1 MIRLNFSIELNYDIY
16 DSGSDF
22 IFNIHAATTPHQN
35 VVHEQLH
42 VSQDVR
48 STIFTVPETGSRY
61 LRLQAGN
68 GPLCVRYEAAVEIT
82 HHTEDTANLQEMAID
97 QVPPH
102 ALAYIYP
109 SRYCQS
115 DRLHN
120 LASREF
126 GGWQR
131 GYQRVLAIQDWI
143 RQRVMFQSGS
153 TNASTSALD
162 TILEQVGVCRDYAHL
177 MIALCRAVNLPARF
191 VTGIDYGVDQTQRAL
206 DFHAYVEVML
216 SGRWYLFDPSGVSP
230 PMGLVRIGTGR
241 DAVDVP
247 FATVFGAVNPAL
259 PLITINAVSDAAQGL
274 VLPFHTDQAL
284 SSAIV

>member
-16 DSGSDF
+16 DNGSDF

-48 STIFTVPETGSRY
+48 SSMFTVPETGSRY

-82 HHTEDTANLQEMAID
+82 HHTEDPANLQEMPID

-120 LASREF
+120 LAIREF

-131 GYQRVLAIQDWI
+131 GYQRVLAIQYWI

-191 VTGIDYGVDQTQRAL
+191 VTGIDYGVDQTKRAL

-259 PLITINAVSDAAQGL
+259 PLITINAVNDAAQGL